1 MTSAH
6 DLSLALPAGA
16 GRDAAV
22 GQEALFDQVAAE
34 FAAPLARLA
43 RAHEADPSLRQDLLQ
58 DIHLALWRSLASFG
72 NRCSL
77 RTWVYRV
84 AHNVAASYVL
94 RDRRR
99 PKPVL
104 ATLDEI
110 DVPSDAPDPA
120 DSIYQALV
128 MRQLT
133 ELIQKLK
140 PLDRQVIILHLEGLP
155 AEEIAEITGISPANT
170 HTKLTRIRQLLA
182 AQVNAGETP

>member
-1 MTSAH
+1 MTSAPDIPL
-6 DLSLALPAGA
+6 DLPRGVARGA
-16 GRDAAV
+16 AAE
-22 GQEALFDQVAAE
+22 QDTLFDKVAAE

-58 DIHLALWRSLASFG
+58 DIHLALWRSLANFG

-84 AHNVAASYVL
+84 AHNVAASHVL

-99 PKPVL
+99 PKPKL

-110 DVPSDAPDPA
+110 DLPADAPDPA
-120 DSIYQALV
+120 DSIYEALV
-128 MRQLT
+128 MRRIT
-133 ELIQKLK
+133 ELIQQLK

-155 AEEIAEITGISPANT
+155 AEEIADITGISSGNT

-182 AQVNAGETP
+182 SQVNAGETP